1 MASSIL
7 LKKVYN
13 CTSFLVTYL
22 RKRGH
27 TERYDFFIYSKL
39 LFLKSMNEFKFKQFV
54 IKQNMCAMKV
64 GTDGVLLGA
73 WSMIPNG
80 NVLDVGSGSGL
91 ISLMIAQRNANC
103 LIEAIDIEEFAYLQT
118 KENIKGS
125 KWDSRITAYHS
136 SFQLFSSDK
145 KYELII
151 SNPPFFINA
160 TKSTSNAKNT
170 ARHTD
175 ELPFIDFIEK
185 VKELLAKDGIVSII
199 LPLQE
204 SLLFTELAV
213 KNKLYLNRKCWVKPN
228 NEKEPKRALLEFSFS
243 EKELITE
250 TLVIETEKRHHYTK
264 EYRNLTQDFYLK
276 F

>member
-1 MASSIL
+1 MGSNTSI
-7 LKKVYN
+7 KKVFN

-27 TERYDFFIYSKL
+27 TEKYDFFVYGKW
-39 LFLKSMNEFKFKQFV
+39 LFLKPMNEFRFKQFS
-54 IKQNMCAMKV
+54 IKQNLCAMKV

-73 WSMIPNG
+73 WSKIPSG
-80 NVLDVGSGSGL
+80 KVLDVGSGSGL
-91 ISLMIAQRNANC
+91 ISLMIAQRNLNC
-103 LIEAIDIEEFAYLQT
+103 EIDAIDIEQNAFLQT
-118 KENIKGS
+118 QQNVIAS
-125 KWDSRITAYHS
+125 KWNSRIKVFNTS
-136 SFQLFSSDK
+136 LQLFLPNK

-160 TKSTSNAKNT
+160 TKSTNNAKNI

-175 ELPFIDFIEK
+175 DLPFTDFIDR
-185 VKELLAKDGIVSII
+185 VKELLTKDGILSLI

-204 SLLFTELAV
+204 SLFFIELAL
-213 KNKLYLNRKCWVKPN
+213 KQKLYLNRKCWVKPN
-228 NEKEPKRALLEFSFS
+228 YEKEPKRVLLEFSFS
-243 EKELITE
+243 EKKILIE
-250 TLVIETEKRHHYTK
+250 TLVIETEKRHHYTE